1 MVIELTVNSE
11 EQVPQNGPAFFE
23 GLQVVKCALKKNKKE
38 IYSKSSST
46 DDEKQ
51 KQLAEL
57 RAYNRAYYHEHKVA
71 VECQWCKRSFASQT
85 SVNLHLMK
93 NQKCKIK
100 RLEDQVEKL
109 KATHEV

>member
-11 EQVPQNGPAFFE
+11 D
-23 GLQVVKCALKKNKKE
+23 QVVKCALKKNKKE

-46 DDEKQ
+46 DEEKQ

-85 SVNLHLMK
+85 SVNLHLIK
-93 NQKCKIK
+93 NPRSARSSVWRIRSKS
-100 RLEDQVEKL
+100 
-109 KATHEV
+109 